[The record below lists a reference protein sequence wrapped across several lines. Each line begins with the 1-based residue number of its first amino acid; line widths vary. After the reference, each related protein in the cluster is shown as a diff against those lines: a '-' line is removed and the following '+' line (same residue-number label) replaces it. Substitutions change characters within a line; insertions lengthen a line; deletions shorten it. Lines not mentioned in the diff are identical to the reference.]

1 MYTFCMEQFWP
12 IINSLSAD
20 TKMNS
25 HNIGRILAI
34 NLTNV
39 LNVAGSVGEDGKPKR
54 LRSTDLQRATGIARS
69 TLRPLL
75 KDAGREANPDL
86 KTLCKIAEEVGIP
99 VGFLLIAPQQW
110 ATLMRAIFDMPTMLA
125 AADALEKKRRI
136 HEPLDAE
143 RVLNQAGV
151 HPIPPPLG
159 EAQGS
164 NSARFDELKL
174 KNAQTKRGA
183 AIVAALLQSGAE
195 TPETRKQLTALA
207 ASLANRGLANEG
219 RTNQVAP

>member
-1 MYTFCMEQFWP
+1 
-12 IINSLSAD
+12 
-20 TKMNS
+20 MNLQ
-25 HNIGRILAI
+25 NIGRVLAI

-39 LNVAGSVGEDGKPKR
+39 LNVAGSIGEDGKPKR
-54 LRSTDLQRATGIARS
+54 IRSTDLQRATGIARS
-69 TLRPLL
+69 TLRSLL

-86 KTLCKIAEEVGIP
+86 KTLCKIADEVGIP

-110 ATLMRAIFDMPTMLA
+110 ATLMQAIFDMPTMLT

-143 RVLNQAGV
+143 KVLNYAGV
-151 HPIPPPLG
+151 HPIPPPRG
-159 EAQGS
+159 EAQSG
-164 NSARFDELKL
+164 NSTRLDELKL
-174 KNAQTKRGA
+174 KNAQTTRGA

-207 ASLANRGLANEG
+207 ASLANRGVATEG
-219 RTNQVAP
+219 RRNQLAP

>member
-1 MYTFCMEQFWP
+1 
-12 IINSLSAD
+12 
-20 TKMNS
+20 MNL
-25 HNIGRILAI
+25 HNIGQVLAI

-39 LNVAGSVGEDGKPKR
+39 LSVAGPIGEDGKPKR
-54 LRSTDLQRATGIARS
+54 IRSTDLQRATGIARS
-69 TLRPLL
+69 TLRSLL

-86 KTLCKIAEEVGIP
+86 KTLCKIADEVGIP

-110 ATLMRAIFDMPTMLA
+110 ATLMRAICDMPTMLA
-125 AADALEKKRRI
+125 AADEVEKKRRI

-143 RVLNQAGV
+143 RVLKHTGV
-151 HPIPPPLG
+151 HPIAPPLG
-159 EAQGS
+159 EAHDS
-164 NSARFDELKL
+164 NSARLNELKL

-207 ASLANRGLANEG
+207 ASLANRGLANKG

>member
-1 MYTFCMEQFWP
+1 
-12 IINSLSAD
+12 
-20 TKMNS
+20 MNS
-25 HNIGRILAI
+25 QNIGRTLAI

-39 LNVAGSVGEDGKPKR
+39 LKVAGSIDEEGKPKR
-54 LRSTDLQRATGIARS
+54 IRSTDLQRATGIARS

-86 KTLCKIAEEVGIP
+86 KTLCKIADEVGIP

-110 ATLMRAIFDMPTMLA
+110 ATLMQAISDMPTMLA
-125 AADALEKKRRI
+125 AADELEKKRRI

-143 RVLNQAGV
+143 KILKYAKVY
-151 HPIPPPLG
+151 PFTPPRG
-159 EAQGS
+159 EAQSG
-164 NSARFDELKL
+164 NLARLNELKLNELKL
-174 KNAQTKRGA
+174 KNAQRKRSA

-207 ASLANRGLANEG
+207 ASLANCNVVTEG
-219 RTNQVAP
+219 RTNLT